1 MNQADLDCITL
12 KSNEDK
18 YDTDFPA
25 ILDME
30 IVRRNALDAI
40 ASNERIQAYA
50 QFEIYARS
58 RETLTDTE
66 IKELIGFKPI
76 RSGYKYERYQFIR
89 YSKIDVINKNGKL
102 EKQST
107 WLIEKFDPIAEA
119 KLKKA
124 AKEKR
129 KLKEAE
135 HAEYINLEI
144 LNLDDFEVDEGL
156 ENHRNMKIVMAEV

>member
-76 RSGYKYERYQFIR
+76 RSGYKYERYRFIR
-89 YSKIDVINKNGKL
+89 YSKIDVIGKNGKL

-124 AKEKR
+124 AQEKR

-135 HAEYINLEI
+135 HAEYLNLEI
-144 LNLDDFEVDEGL
+144 LNLDDFEIDEGL

>member
-1 MNQADLDCITL
+1 MNQANLDCNIVR
-12 KSNEDK
+12 NQDK

-58 RETLTDTE
+58 KETLTDTE
-66 IKELIGFKPI
+66 ITELIGFKPL
-76 RSGYKYERYQFIR
+76 RTGYKYERYKFIR
-89 YSKIDVINKNGKL
+89 YSKIDVIAKNGKR

-107 WLIEKFDPIAEA
+107 WLIEKFDPVAEA
-119 KLKKA
+119 KQKKA
-124 AKEKR
+124 AKEQR
-129 KLKEAE
+129 KLREAE
-135 HAEYINLEI
+135 HIEYLNLEV
-144 LNLDDFEVDEGL
+144 LNLDDFEADEGL
-156 ENHRNMKIVMAEV
+156 ENHRNLKEIMAEV